1 MLGSRWGTCLKWI
14 AFSCAC
20 HGVAPAAKPGTQRRR
35 TRSSRDG
42 IGHVGKDQSEIGES
56 MYLGSTTQAR
66 LDEAV
71 REVAAGLSAVVG
83 EEFFRSLVLLLRDA
97 IGVEHVFLAELDH
110 IDHDRASLVALASHG
125 QLSNSFDLR
134 IGGSASQLVLDQG
147 SLSIT
152 ARACEEFPDD
162 EMLSTLCAESFVG
175 RRLSDSNGLS
185 TGLLAVVHGSVLP
198 DPSYIESLIATFAGR
213 VSAELERRRSE
224 NALRSNELRLR
235 SLVDSAPVCIHEIDC
250 AGRYLSINAEGA
262 RQIGNMYPEEFIGRA
277 YVDYVAPWDQ
287 HRVAEMLTQ
296 ASEGRVC
303 QFEYTNIVDG
313 RARVFSANIVPL
325 RDDDGQ
331 VMKLLGYSQDITA
344 RKTSE
349 QQLVHRA
356 EHDSLTDLPNRGLFM
371 DRLRSGIA
379 RAKRNNRRLA
389 LLFVDL
395 NKFKP
400 VNDEHGHQTGDRLLR
415 VVAQRLIAAVREVD
429 TVARVGGDE
438 FAVILEAIS
447 EVEDATVVAAKIAES
462 IGEPFSID
470 SRTLTIGASTG
481 IAIYPSDGDEVSV
494 LLQHADTEMYRVKR
508 EASGSPVS

>member
-1 MLGSRWGTCLKWI
+1 M
-14 AFSCAC
+14 
-20 HGVAPAAKPGTQRRR
+20 
-35 TRSSRDG
+35 
-42 IGHVGKDQSEIGES
+42 
-56 MYLGSTTQAR
+56 
-66 LDEAV
+66 
-71 REVAAGLSAVVG
+71 
-83 EEFFRSLVLLLRDA
+83 
-97 IGVEHVFLAELDH
+97 
-110 IDHDRASLVALASHG
+110 
-125 QLSNSFDLR
+125 
-134 IGGSASQLVLDQG
+134 
-147 SLSIT
+147 
-152 ARACEEFPDD
+152 
-162 EMLSTLCAESFVG
+162 
-175 RRLSDSNGLS
+175 
-185 TGLLAVVHGSVLP
+185 
-198 DPSYIESLIATFAGR
+198 
-213 VSAELERRRSE
+213 
-224 NALRSNELRLR
+224 
-235 SLVDSAPVCIHEIDC
+235 
-250 AGRYLSINAEGA
+250 
-262 RQIGNMYPEEFIGRA
+262 
-277 YVDYVAPWDQ
+277 
-287 HRVAEMLTQ
+287 
-296 ASEGRVC
+296 
-303 QFEYTNIVDG
+303 
-313 RARVFSANIVPL
+313 
-325 RDDDGQ
+325 
-331 VMKLLGYSQDITA
+331 
-344 RKTSE
+344 
-349 QQLVHRA
+349 HRA